1 MFEAGAGWSGG
12 GAKQWGYRREQ
23 DPKIIAKRVL
33 SGGLFGSGFL
43 TGEDA
48 SQFWLVHRL
57 FFNNLEK

>member
-1 MFEAGAGWSGG
+1 MGAGGKFAESVDLKDHSQ
-12 GAKQWGYRREQ
+12 ASPQ
-23 DPKIIAKRVL
+23 A
-33 SGGLFGSGFL
+33 GLLGSGFL